1 MEFVQK
7 YDFRSMHPLSPPS
20 AWKIALESA
29 LGSAG
34 LAALL
39 DRMQSAYATATVY
52 PPANLVW
59 AAMEAVTPEEVKV
72 VILGQDPYHGAGQA
86 HGFAFSVPPGCP
98 IPPSLRNIFKEYA
111 QDTGYAYPN
120 SGDLRAW
127 AREGVL
133 LLNTSL
139 TVVEGQPGSH
149 SAWDYGALTAGL
161 LHYLSTTGGPKV
173 FWLWGKHAQK
183 AGRSI
188 RPEGHLVIE
197 SAHPSPLGAY
207 RGFFGSQPFSR
218 TNAFFE
224 QKGLSPV
231 EWCLEGL
238 PLRL

>member
-7 YDFRSMHPLSPPS
+7 YDFRSMHPLSNPS

-29 LGSAG
+29 LGSTG

-39 DRMQSAYATATVY
+39 DRMQSAYASSTIY
-52 PPANLVW
+52 PPADQVW
-59 AAMEAVTPEEVKV
+59 AALEAVAPEEVKV

-98 IPPSLRNIFKEYA
+98 IPPSLRNIFKEYV
-111 QDTGYAYPN
+111 QDTGYASPS

-149 SAWDYGALTAGL
+149 STWEYGALTAGL
-161 LHYLSTTGGPKV
+161 LHYLSTTGGPKA

-188 RPEGHLVIE
+188 VPGDHLILE
-197 SAHPSPLGAY
+197 STHPSPLGAY

-218 TNAFFE
+218 SNAFFE

>member
-29 LGSAG
+29 LGSDG

-39 DRMQSAYATATVY
+39 DRMQSAYANATVF
-52 PPANLVW
+52 PPANQLW
-59 AAMEAVTPEEVKV
+59 AALEAVAPEEVRV

-86 HGFAFSVPPGCP
+86 HGFAFSVPPGCR
-98 IPPSLRNIFKEYA
+98 IPPSLRNIFKEYV
-111 QDTGYAYPN
+111 QDTGYASPS

-127 AREGVL
+127 AQEGVL

-149 SAWDYGALTAGL
+149 SSWEYGALTAGL
-161 LHYLSTTGGPKV
+161 LHYLSTTGGPKA

-188 RPEGHLVIE
+188 FPADHLILE

-218 TNAFFE
+218 SNAFFK

-238 PLRL
+238 PLSL